1 MPEMNDMTEESRPVL
16 ARGVRLRAD
25 PLTGEPLL
33 LFPEGIL
40 PLDDATHDILTR
52 CTGALTLAGI
62 VLALSQEYEAEP
74 GVLRADVVECL
85 TQLRRQMLVVC

>member
-1 MPEMNDMTEESRPVL
+1 MNALTDQNRPRL

-40 PLDDATHDILTR
+40 PLHATTHDILLR
-52 CTGALTLAGI
+52 CAGDSTIAEI

-74 GVLRADVVECL
+74 EVLRADVVECL
-85 TQLRRQMLVVC
+85 DQLRQEMLVAC

>member
-1 MPEMNDMTEESRPVL
+1 MNTMTDESRPVL

-40 PLDDATHDILTR
+40 PLDASTHDILLR
-52 CTGALTLAGI
+52 CNGELTLAGI
-62 VLALSQEYEAEP
+62 VHALSEEYEAGPDE
-74 GVLRADVVECL
+74 LRADVAACL
-85 TQLRRQMLVVC
+85 TQLREEMLVAW

>member
-1 MPEMNDMTEESRPVL
+1 MNAINDESLVAL

-40 PLDDATHDILTR
+40 PLDDSTHDILLR
-52 CTGALTLAGI
+52 CNGELTLAAI
-62 VLALSQEYEAEP
+62 VLALSEEYEAEP
-74 GVLRADVVECL
+74 DVLRADVAACL
-85 TQLRRQMLVVC
+85 TQLREEMLVAW

>member
-1 MPEMNDMTEESRPVL
+1 MTGESKPAL

-33 LFPEGIL
+33 LFPEGVL
-40 PLDDATHDILTR
+40 PLDAATHDILLR
-52 CTGALTLAGI
+52 CTGGLNIAGI

-74 GVLRADVVECL
+74 DVLRADVLECL
-85 TQLRRQMLVVC
+85 TQLRQAMLVTC

>member
-1 MPEMNDMTEESRPVL
+1 MNAITDESRAVL

-40 PLDDATHDILTR
+40 PLDESTHDILLR
-52 CTGALTLAGI
+52 CNGELSFAGI
-62 VLALSQEYEAEP
+62 VRALSEEYEAEP
-74 GVLRADVVECL
+74 EVLRADVAACL
-85 TQLRRQMLVVC
+85 TQLREEMLVAW

>member
-1 MPEMNDMTEESRPVL
+1 MRVKALTDQSRVLL

-40 PLDDATHDILTR
+40 PLDASTHDILLR
-52 CTGALTLAGI
+52 CDGELTLAGI
-62 VLALSQEYEAEP
+62 VLALGEEYEAEP
-74 GVLRADVVECL
+74 DVLRADVAACL
-85 TQLRRQMLVVC
+85 TQLREEMLVAW